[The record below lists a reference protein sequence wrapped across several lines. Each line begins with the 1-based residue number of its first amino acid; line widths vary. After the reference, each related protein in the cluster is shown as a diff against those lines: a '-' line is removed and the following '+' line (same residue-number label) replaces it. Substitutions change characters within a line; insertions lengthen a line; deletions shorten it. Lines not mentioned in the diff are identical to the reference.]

1 MLIYSSLKQ
10 QYSISGKETGCEIYA
25 NNKLVAN
32 SLLKFGYN
40 TVNIGLPQ
48 VLKPSR
54 INLKVVAGDFSI
66 SNVVTVNP
74 VKKWTVDLIQH
85 SHTDIG
91 YTRSQTEIL
100 AEHLRYIDY
109 ALDYCDATDN
119 YRGKCEIQMD
129 L

>member
-1 MLIYSSLKQ
+1 MHF
-10 QYSISGKETGCEIYA
+10 GA
-25 NNKLVAN
+25 NYLRM
-32 SLLKFGYN
+32 
-40 TVNIGLPQ
+40 GLPEVKQKKTIKFRLEAGNFNQELKLEQFPVRHWQ
-48 VLKPSR
+48 V
-54 INLKVVAGDFSI
+54 NLV
-66 SNVVTVNP
+66 
-74 VKKWTVDLIQH
+74 QH

-119 YRGKCEIQMD
+119 YPECRQIPLD